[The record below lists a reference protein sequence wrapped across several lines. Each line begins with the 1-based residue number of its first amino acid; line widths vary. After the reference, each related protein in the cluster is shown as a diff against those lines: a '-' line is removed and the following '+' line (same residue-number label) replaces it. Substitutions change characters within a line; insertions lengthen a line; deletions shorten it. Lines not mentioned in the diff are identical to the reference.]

1 MSQETRN
8 EQGLTEE
15 EFLEQYNSNKYEK
28 PSVTTDMAIFT
39 VMDSVTEN
47 NRLNPEKELKV
58 LLIKRKDHPYMGKW
72 ALPGGFVNM
81 DEDLEVAAYRE
92 LEEETGITNIYAEQL
107 FTWGEVNRDPR
118 MRVISVSYLSLIDS
132 NSISIQAGSDAEEVE
147 WFKVADKLLREVVT
161 TTETGS
167 IVERFVELKLT
178 SELEI
183 LTSIIKT
190 TTTREGAV
198 SRVTHEVIEQDGLAF
213 DHPRII
219 QYSLMR
225 LRNKIEYTNIAF
237 NLMPPLFTLTSLQK
251 VYEVILDK
259 ELLKANFRRKISEI
273 VEETNEEIREGAYR
287 PSKLFRYNVNW
298 QSKNF

>member
-1 MSQETRN
+1 
-8 EQGLTEE
+8 
-15 EFLEQYNSNKYEK
+15 
-28 PSVTTDMAIFT
+28 
-39 VMDSVTEN
+39 
-47 NRLNPEKELKV
+47 
-58 LLIKRKDHPYMGKW
+58 
-72 ALPGGFVNM
+72 M

-147 WFKVADKLLREVVT
+147 WFTVADKLLQEVVT
-161 TTETGS
+161 TTENGS

-178 SELEI
+178 SKLQV
-183 LTSIIKT
+183 LTSIVKT

-198 SRVTHEVIEQDGLAF
+198 SRVTHEVMEQDGLAF